1 MLRKFFTGIKSFAL
15 TVMLIMAMMFA
26 FIPNVNAQFYNGS
39 QLTFGKNRVQYK
51 NFIWNYYRFTAFDTY
66 FYLNGA
72 PLAQHC
78 AKYAREQLRNL
89 ESMMQNNLDGKIQF
103 VIFNTLT
110 DLKESNLGLL
120 SNEKYNIGGITH
132 ILGRKVLIYF
142 DGDYANFDKQIR
154 AGIAKIL
161 LDQLMYGVTVGT
173 QVKNNA
179 LSNYPEWYVNGLISY
194 LSEDWNTSLDNFV
207 KDALMTKKL
216 KHLNTLKETDAIY
229 AGHSLWKYIADK
241 YGKNVIPAIIY
252 SSRMSKKV
260 QGGFTSEL
268 GLKLRALEKQWLEY
282 LTNRYKADDINR
294 ADVPKTLLL
303 AHPKIQRVY
312 DRLKLSPD
320 GNHEAYV
327 TNEAGK
333 AIIWIYDNAKKKA
346 QRIYSI
352 GHRLDEKV
360 DDTYPLLAWH
370 PTGKVLAVIVERN
383 GFINI
388 DFYTI
393 GKKKIVHKIVY
404 NIDKVLDFSY
414 SSDGLSFV
422 MSAIQKG
429 WSDIFVYN
437 IASGSYEQITKDPY
451 NDLTPRFINN
461 STQIV
466 FSSNRPVDTL
476 AGEKTKYD
484 DVDFNP
490 TNDLFVYNY
499 ATRSNKL
506 IRLTNT
512 PLANESH
519 PVEWSNGQVGFL
531 SDESGI
537 RNSYIAGYD
546 STITAVDTISHYKY
560 FTKLIPGS
568 NLKRGI
574 VDFDA
579 NASSGKV
586 AKIIFS
592 DGRYRMSIEPMLAP
606 QDIEVSNP
614 TPTNYMAGMLKL
626 PPDLLKS
633 SLERRPKAHRRLTN
647 VTEKEIPKVKD
658 TVLNIQSQRL
668 RRDTTRYSFS
678 RSAILAISSHDTLFK
693 LRFPTLSSLVQLDTT
708 HSTAPI
714 QQRTYN
720 VEYFVNELVS
730 QIDYSYLYDSYQPF
744 TGGGGPIYLNP
755 GISVPLMVGAT
766 DLLEDYRITGGVR
779 LNPDLKNNEYLLSF
793 ANLKHRFDKEFVFHR
808 SSLEETDSNGYTI
821 RHRIH
826 EASFIGTW
834 PFSNVLAIKGTVTL
848 RNDRAIML
856 AYDQYS
862 LLHPDVIKTWGAIK
876 GELIYDNTRE
886 IEVNIPQGTR
896 FKAFAEYYYQLN
908 QNGNMASLG
917 FDARHYLRINRC
929 FIWANRF
936 AGATSFGLDKIIYYM
951 GGVDNWIGAKFNQSI
966 PIDYSQNYAYQ
977 TLATNMRGF
986 DQNIRNGN
994 SFMVFNSELRFPVFK
1009 YLLNRPTR
1017 IGIIDN
1023 FQVIGFGDVGTAWSG
1038 PNPFLNNILFTSYVN
1053 QSPIGVVVKEQRN
1066 PIVEGMGF
1074 GLRTRL
1080 LGYFIRADWAWGIEE
1095 GVVQP
1100 RKFYVS
1106 LCLDF

>member
-1 MLRKFFTGIKSFAL
+1 MLRKIYTNIKSFAL
-15 TVMLIMAMMFA
+15 TAMLIMAMLTTFL
-26 FIPNVNAQFYNGS
+26 PNANAQFYNGS

-51 NFIWNYYRFTAFDTY
+51 NFIWNYYRFSDFDTY

-72 PLAQHC
+72 PLATHC
-78 AKYAREQLRNL
+78 AKYAREQLRNM
-89 ESMMQNNLDGKIQF
+89 ESMLQNNLDGKIQF

-132 ILGRKVLIYF
+132 ILGRKVLLYF
-142 DGDYANFDKQIR
+142 DGDYTNFNKQIR
-154 AGIAKIL
+154 AGIAKVL
-161 LDQLMYGVTVGT
+161 LDQLMYGVSVGT

-179 LSNYPEWYVNGLISY
+179 LSNYPDWYVNGLISY
-194 LSEDWNTSLDNFV
+194 LSEEWSTSLDNFA
-207 KDALMTKKL
+207 KDMLATKKFQ
-216 KHLNTLKETDAIY
+216 HLNSLKETDAVY

-241 YGKNVIPAIIY
+241 YGKNVVPAIVY

-260 QGGFTSEL
+260 QGGFISEL
-268 GLKLRALEKQWLEY
+268 GMKLRPLEKQWIEAMAK
-282 LTNRYKADDINR
+282 RYKSDDSGR
-294 ADVPKTLLL
+294 VEVPKTMLLP
-303 AHPKIQRVY
+303 HPKITRTY
-312 DRLKLSPD
+312 ERLKLSPD
-320 GNHEAYV
+320 GKRAAYV
-327 TNEAGK
+327 TNDAGK
-333 AIIWIYDNAKKKA
+333 AIIWIYDNTKKKA
-346 QRIYSI
+346 QRIYSV

-360 DDTYPLLAWH
+360 DDTYPILAWH

-393 GKKKIVHKIVY
+393 GKKQIIHKIVY

-414 SSDGLSFV
+414 SSDGLNFV

-451 NDLTPRFINN
+451 NDLNPRFINN

-466 FSSNRPVDTL
+466 FSSDRPVDTL
-476 AGEKTKYD
+476 ATEKTKYN

-490 TNDLFVYNY
+490 TNDIFVYNY

-512 PLANESH
+512 PLANETN
-519 PVEWSNGQVGFL
+519 PVEWTSGQVGFL

-537 RNSYIAGYD
+537 RNRYIAGFD

-560 FTKLIPGS
+560 FSKILPGS
-568 NLKRGI
+568 NLKRSI
-574 VDFDA
+574 TDFDA
-579 NASSGKV
+579 SVTSGKV
-586 AKIIFS
+586 AKIIYS
-592 DGRYRMSIEPMLAP
+592 NGRYRMSVEPMLEPSETEVVNPAP
-606 QDIEVSNP
+606 
-614 TPTNYMAGMLKL
+614 TTYMAALKNI

-633 SLERRPKAHRRLTN
+633 NMDRRPKAHRRLTN
-647 VTEKEIPKVKD
+647 VIEKEVPKVRD
-658 TVLNIQSQRL
+658 TVYGPGQKQI
-668 RRDTTRYSFS
+668 RDTTRYSFN
-678 RSAILAISSHDTLFK
+678 RSAILTISSHDTLFK
-693 LRFPTLSSLVQLDTT
+693 QKFPAVSSLVQLDTT
-708 HSTAPI
+708 RSTAPI
-714 QQRTYN
+714 QQHTYN
-720 VEYFVNELVS
+720 VEYYINELIS
-730 QIDYSYLYDSYQPF
+730 QIDYSNLYASYQPF
-744 TGGGGPIYLNP
+744 TGGGGPVYLNP
-755 GISVPLMVGAT
+755 GINVPLMFGAT
-766 DLLEDYRITGGVR
+766 DLLEDFRISGGVAIK
-779 LNPDLKNNEYLLSF
+779 PDLVNNEYLLSF
-793 ANLKHRFDKEFVFHR
+793 ANLKHRFDKELVFHR
-808 SSLEETDSNGYTI
+808 SGLDETDALGYTI

-834 PFSNVLAIKGTVTL
+834 PFSNVLAVKGTLTI
-848 RNDRAIML
+848 RNDHAIKL
-856 AYDQYS
+856 AEDLPS
-862 LLHPDVIKTWGAIK
+862 LTEKSSSKTWSALK

-886 IEVNIPQGTR
+886 IELNIPQGTR
-896 FKAFAEYYYQLN
+896 FKLFGEYYYQLN

-917 FDARHYLRINRC
+917 LDARHYLRIDRC

-936 AGATSFGLDKIIYYM
+936 AAATSFGHDKIIYYM

-977 TLATNMRGF
+977 TLATSMRGF

-994 SFMVFNSELRFPVFK
+994 SFMVFNSELRLPVVK

-1017 IGIIDN
+1017 ISFIDN
-1023 FQVIGFGDVGTAWSG
+1023 FQVVGFGDIGTAWSG
-1038 PNPFLNNILFTSYVN
+1038 PNPFLNNILFTRYVN

-1106 LCLDF
+1106 LSLDF

>member
-1 MLRKFFTGIKSFAL
+1 MLRKIYTDIKSFAL
-15 TVMLIMAMMFA
+15 TAMLIMALLTTLL
-26 FIPNVNAQFYNGS
+26 PNVNAQFYNGS

-51 NFIWNYYRFTAFDTY
+51 NFIWNYYRFTDFDTY

-78 AKYAREQLRNL
+78 AKYAREQLRSM
-89 ESMMQNNLDGKIQF
+89 ESMLQNNLDGKIQF

-132 ILGRKVLIYF
+132 ILGRKVLLYF
-142 DGDYANFDKQIR
+142 DGDYTNFNKQIR
-154 AGIAKIL
+154 AGIAKVL
-161 LDQLMYGVTVGT
+161 LDQLMYGVSVGT

-194 LSEDWNTSLDNFV
+194 LSEEWSTSLDNFA
-207 KDALMTKKL
+207 KDALLTKKL
-216 KHLNTLKETDAIY
+216 QHLNSLKETDAVY

-241 YGKNVIPAIIY
+241 YGKNVVPAIVY

-260 QGGFTSEL
+260 QGGFQSEL
-268 GLKLRALEKQWLEY
+268 GMKLRPLEKQWIEE
-282 LTNRYKADDINR
+282 LTKRYKTDDAGR
-294 ADVPKTLLL
+294 AEVPKTLLIP
-303 AHPKIQRVY
+303 HPKIQRKY
-312 DRLKLSPD
+312 ERLRLSPD
-320 GNHEAYV
+320 GKRAAYV

-333 AIIWIYDNAKKKA
+333 AIMWIYDNTKKKA
-346 QRIYSI
+346 QRIYSV

-393 GKKKIVHKIVY
+393 GKKQIIHKIVY

-414 SSDGLSFV
+414 SSDGLNFV

-451 NDLTPRFINN
+451 NDLSPRFINN
-461 STQIV
+461 SSQIV
-466 FSSNRPVDTL
+466 FSSDRPVDTL
-476 AGEKTKYD
+476 ATEKTKYE
-484 DVDFNP
+484 DVEFNP

-499 ATRSNKL
+499 ANRSNKL

-512 PLANESH
+512 PLANETNL
-519 PVEWSNGQVGFL
+519 VEWSSGKVGFL

-537 RNSYIAGYD
+537 KNSYIAGFD

-560 FTKLIPGS
+560 FTKILPGS
-568 NLKRGI
+568 NFKRSI
-574 VDFDA
+574 TDFDA
-579 NASSGKV
+579 SVSSGKV

-592 DGRYRMSIEPMLAP
+592 DGRYRMSIEPML
-606 QDIEVSNP
+606 ESNETEAANPEP
-614 TPTNYMAGMLKL
+614 TTYMAAMKKL
-626 PPDLLKS
+626 PPELLKS
-633 SLERRPKAHRRLTN
+633 SLDRRPKAHRRLTN
-647 VTEKEIPKVKD
+647 VTEKEVPKVRD
-658 TVLNIQSQRL
+658 TVSNSGQKQN
-668 RRDTTRYSFS
+668 RDTTRYNFS
-678 RSAILAISSHDTLFK
+678 RSAILTIFSRDSLFK
-693 LRFPTLSSLVQLDTT
+693 QKFPAIYSLVQLDTT
-708 HSTAPI
+708 RSTAPI

-720 VEYFVNELVS
+720 VEYFINELVS
-730 QIDYSYLYDSYQPF
+730 QIDYSNLYASYQPF
-744 TGGGGPIYLNP
+744 TGGGGPVYLNP
-755 GISVPLMVGAT
+755 GINALMMVGAT
-766 DLLEDYRITGGVR
+766 DLLEDFRISGGVKI
-779 LNPDLKNNEYLLSF
+779 NPDLVNNEYLLSF
-793 ANLKHRFDKEFVFHR
+793 ANLKHRFDKELVFHR
-808 SSLEETDSNGYTI
+808 SALDETDPIGYTI

-834 PFSNVLAIKGTVTL
+834 PFSNVLAVKGTLTL
-848 RNDRAIML
+848 RNDRAIKL
-856 AYDQYS
+856 AADLPS
-862 LLHPDVIKTWGAIK
+862 LMEKNVSKTWGAIK
-876 GELIYDNTRE
+876 GEVIYDNTRE
-886 IEVNIPQGTR
+886 IELNIPQGTR
-896 FKAFAEYYYQLN
+896 FKLFGEYYYQLN
-908 QNGNMASLG
+908 QRGNMVSLG
-917 FDARHYLRINRC
+917 LDARHYLRIDRC

-936 AGATSFGLDKIIYYM
+936 AAATSFGHDKIIYYM

-994 SFMVFNSELRFPVFK
+994 SFMVFNTELRLPVIK

-1017 IGIIDN
+1017 IGFIDN
-1023 FQVIGFGDVGTAWSG
+1023 FQVVGFGDIGTAWSG
-1038 PNPFLNNILFTSYVN
+1038 PNPFLNNILFTRYVN
-1053 QSPIGVVVKEQRN
+1053 QSPVGVVVKEQRN

-1095 GVVQP
+1095 GAIQP

-1106 LCLDF
+1106 LSLDF